1 MDQGRRVS
9 TGVPRLDDVLQGGLP
24 ERRGTLLIGGPGTG
38 KSTLGMGF
46 LQNGLDQGQSCLH
59 VSTEQTPAELRD
71 SFEQFEFE
79 LDHPNLDL
87 KTLHAAPRDGR
98 DGEELVLRTLQGG
111 TDIDEK
117 QVPFT
122 GENVVRYLQRS
133 EGGDFDRIVLDSVSG
148 LEPASTSIDRF
159 RRTVMDLIRLFTD
172 EFQATG
178 LFLTEADEYNLLS
191 YNAHGVLR
199 LMRESVDGDYQRF
212 IQVDKMRGI
221 DHDTRSH
228 LFEIDPS
235 GVRLVRRARDARV
248 GGEVEK
254 VLPTGVDGLD
264 ALLGGGL
271 VNGHATV
278 FEHDGLADRV
288 QIVNALLTNAID
300 AEWAVTFVP
309 PMDLHPAQLAR
320 LFEERIE
327 PMEQAL
333 DDDRFFVVDPG
344 NVMDGTDRNV
354 FSIHPKITEYP
365 TVGGATRH
373 VCSRFR
379 WGSADR
385 PVKEFMSIFETIDE
399 RRGDRPLL
407 LLTNTQTLHIILDAD
422 QLRQFRHR
430 MQVNVIGHDDSALF
444 IHNPSLLPSS
454 VAEFYADNAAQ
465 VLHTWL
471 RDGSQYVKLRKGPS
485 GHLHGTRHVE
495 PTDESPFVRV
505 QASGPDAPVTDGPE
519 SDPND
524 PIVEDDTVATPP
536 PT

>member
-1 MDQGRRVS
+1 MGQSRRVS
-9 TGVPRLDDVLQGGLP
+9 TGVPRLDDVLQGGIP
-24 ERRGTLLIGGPGTG
+24 ERRGTLVIGGPGTG
-38 KSTLGMGF
+38 KSTLGMDF
-46 LQNGLDQGQSCLH
+46 LQEGLDRGQECLH
-59 VSTEQTPAELRD
+59 VSTEQTPTELRD
-71 SFEQFEFE
+71 SFEPFEFD

-111 TDIDEK
+111 ADIDEK

-122 GENVVRYLQRS
+122 GDNIVRYLQRS

-148 LEPASTSIDRF
+148 LEPASASIDRF
-159 RRTVMDLIRLFTD
+159 RRTVMDLIRLFSD

-199 LMRESVDGDYQRF
+199 LTRECIDGDYQRF

-228 LFEIDPS
+228 LFEIGPS
-235 GVRLVRRARDARV
+235 GVRIIRRARDTRV
-248 GGEVEK
+248 GGEVEQ
-254 VLPTGVDGLD
+254 VLPTGIGGLD
-264 ALLGGGL
+264 TLLGGGL

-278 FEHDGLADRV
+278 FEHDGLADRIR
-288 QIVNALLTNAID
+288 IVNAVLATAFEAD
-300 AEWAVTFVP
+300 WAVAFVP

-320 LFEERIE
+320 LFEDRIE
-327 PMEQAL
+327 PMEQVL
-333 DDDRFFVVDPG
+333 DDDRFFVIDPG

-365 TVGGATRH
+365 TVGGAARH
-373 VCSRFR
+373 VLSRFR

-385 PVKEFMSIFETIDE
+385 PVKEFMSVLETVDE
-399 RRGDRPLL
+399 RRNDRPLL
-407 LLTNTQTLHIILDAD
+407 LLTNTQTLNIVLDPD

-430 MQVNVIGHDDSALF
+430 VQVNVIGHDDSALF
-444 IHNPSLLPSS
+444 IHNPSLLPGSL
-454 VAEFYADNAAQ
+454 AEFYADNAAQ

-471 RDGSQYVKLRKGPS
+471 REGSQYIKLRKGPS
-485 GHLHGTRHVE
+485 GHLHGTRYVE
-495 PTDESPFVRV
+495 PIETSPFVRV
-505 QASGPDAPVTDGPE
+505 QASAPDAPPDDLSDAGEE
-519 SDPND
+519 SPSLPGDA
-524 PIVEDDTVATPP
+524 VAAPP
-536 PT
+536 ST